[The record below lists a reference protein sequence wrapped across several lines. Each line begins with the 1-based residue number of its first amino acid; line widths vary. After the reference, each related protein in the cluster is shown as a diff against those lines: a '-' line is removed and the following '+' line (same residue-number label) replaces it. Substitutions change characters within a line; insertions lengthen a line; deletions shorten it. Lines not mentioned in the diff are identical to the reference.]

1 MITDILTALQKI
13 AFNHNTLHQLFKFR
27 IIITTVKYF

>member
-1 MITDILTALQKI
+1 MITDILTALEKV
-13 AFNHNTLHQLFKFR
+13 AFNHNTFHQLFKFR